1 MTNLW
6 EFLLQTGTVTLTA
19 LLLLFFKKIFA
30 DKLSPRWQYGI
41 WFLLA
46 ARILL
51 PVQASRYVL
60 IPLSLLLE
68 TAKTTVE
75 LAIGLSAYTA
85 PYVPMHLKHGLPLLQ
100 SIPTSV
106 TDWLFAIYSIGV
118 IVSFLLVLIRYG
130 VFLYALRQ
138 ATDRHLSPARETR
151 EALTDLRTRYRLP
164 KCDVRVV
171 PGLPSP
177 FVCGFFKPVLVLPE
191 GHTDETVLLHE
202 LLHLRYRD
210 VWQNLFWCALRS
222 LHWCNPVLWMIC
234 RRIGNDME
242 SLCDT
247 RVLERLEGE
256 QRRHYGTVLL
266 SMVREKY
273 ARVPGTTSISNGGKN
288 MARRIDAI
296 VRFKKYPAGMGTVS
310 VCMALVLSVPLLWG
324 SAMTMD
330 RTILTP
336 PTEKAIGRSL
346 AFSRLKR
353 CSTIAG
359 ALDTYAKGLITS
371 NGVLLAMST
380 PLENQAAFAAQLR
393 TSHHLPVETDFM
405 KYHSGQGYRIFNLTE
420 TDTGYEATLV
430 FPVYGWEGVSASED
444 TVGLP
449 QSASLLIPV
458 RVWQADGGWVVE
470 ESGERIRSFCDY
482 HQTEFTG
489 SPVLPMRT
497 MTATGASGTVTVE
510 ERVWYQI
517 DNTVSHDG
525 LAFFSSTAFSE
536 EAKPDVDFQQAVC
549 HTHIAYDHT
558 NRTADALPTEMIGME
573 IRPWDGET
581 LPDLPLPKDEK
592 GAVELSGVPMEA
604 WSSQGGGSG
613 EGMEKQWYVH
623 SGSSSGGTGWAYDR
637 VQEDSGEGAYH
648 MMQWGSGKYY
658 HDVEGPIDLPI
669 GYGVMSI
676 WDTVPREL
684 FLLSEESCEVLP
696 AREGG
701 AD

>member
-19 LLLLFFKKIFA
+19 LLLLFCKKIFA

-51 PVQASRYVL
+51 PVKAGRYVL
-60 IPLSLLLE
+60 FPLSLLLE
-68 TAKTTVE
+68 TAKTTAE
-75 LAIGLSAYTA
+75 LATGPSAYTA
-85 PYVPMHLKHGLPLLQ
+85 PYVPL
-100 SIPTSV
+100 SIEHPFPVVKAMPTSV
-106 TDWLFAIYSIGV
+106 TDWLFLLYGIGV
-118 IVSFLLVLIRYG
+118 VVSFVLVLIRYG
-130 VFLYALRQ
+130 IFLHALRQ
-138 ATDRHLSPARETR
+138 AADNRLTPARETT
-151 EALTDLRTRYRLP
+151 EALTRLWEKYRLP
-164 KCDVRVV
+164 QCPIRVI

-177 FVCGFFKPVLVLPE
+177 FVCGFFKPLLVVPE
-191 GHTDETVLLHE
+191 TVMDETVLLHE

-222 LHWCNPVLWMIC
+222 LHWCNPFIWYVC

-256 QRRHYGTVLL
+256 DRRHYGAVLL

-288 MARRIDAI
+288 IARRIDAI
-296 VRFKKYPAGMGTVS
+296 VRFKKYPAGMGIVS

-324 SAMTMD
+324 SAMTID

-336 PTEKAIGRSL
+336 PTERAIVRSL

-380 PLENQAAFAAQLR
+380 PLENQESFAAQLQ
-393 TSHHLPVETDFM
+393 TGQHLPVETDFM
-405 KYHSGQGYRIFNLTE
+405 QYQSGQGYRIFNLTE
-420 TDTGYEATLV
+420 AESGCEALLV
-430 FPVYGWEGVSASED
+430 FPMYGWEDVPASED

-482 HQTEFTG
+482 HQTEFAG
-489 SPVLPMRT
+489 SPVPPIRR
-497 MTATGASGTVTVE
+497 MTATGESGTVTVE

-517 DNTVSHDG
+517 DNDVDHDG

-536 EAKPDVDFQQAVC
+536 EAMPDVAFKQAVC
-549 HTHIAYDHT
+549 HVQLTYDYRDNGRNT
-558 NRTADALPTEMIGME
+558 LPETMVGVE
-573 IRPWDGET
+573 ILPWDGKAM
-581 LPDLPLPKDEK
+581 LALPLSSNKTHT
-592 GAVELSGVPMEA
+592 GAPMET
-604 WSSQGGGSG
+604 WSSQGGGYGVG
-613 EGMEKQWYVH
+613 EEKEWRSQ
-623 SGSSSGGTGWAYDR
+623 SGSSNTGAGWVYDR
-637 VQEDSGEGAYH
+637 IDQAEEPSYQPDHTLY
-648 MMQWGSGKYY
+648 WGSGEYY
-658 HDVEGPIDLPI
+658 HDVEGPIELPN
-669 GYGVMSI
+669 GYGIMSI
-676 WDTVPREL
+676 WDTVPMEL
-684 FLLSEESCEVLP
+684 FLLSDESCELRP

-701 AD
+701 AG